1 MSMPPPP
8 PRCAGRRAVLEE
20 EDYVEAI
27 DDIIKRDFFPDTDG
41 RNDDDKDDATINKI
55 YTINDEATTA
65 SYYGGIGKP
74 PKQTLTEFHNTH
86 TSEDNEYYR
95 QQQIKDLEEH
105 RRLYKYAYGDK
116 PLMLLPDGTEATKE
130 RLALM
135 EATPL
140 ASDEFT
146 RDGGNVETWKWR
158 SHNAL
163 MMQPELEREKD
174 ICGVL
179 AIEDGDAGDS
189 NDGSMPPPRRKAP
202 SKVDDPSA
210 PKIVPEATRF
220 KPHELFNQFMAGH
233 KGPGKDKIDFETY
246 EKSHTESEYSSEGN
260 ATKKINGYS
269 FVPMTPTPS
278 GPEFD
283 IEDNSLR
290 ETVAKTLQDEAG
302 RSMRKRRTSSVSSSS
317 SGGSGKPMFP
327 GGRRKKSRWDGGNA
341 GVNLTPAAQSLLNRS
356 VGGGGRSVLVGGLPT
371 PNITPRAR
379 GSLGDSL
386 RASYTP
392 RSRGSSGGS
401 GSSRSGG
408 KNKFVSSSTPLRK

>member
-1 MSMPPPP
+1 MY
-8 PRCAGRRAVLEE
+8 ARRS
-20 EDYVEAI
+20 
-27 DDIIKRDFFPDTDG
+27 F
-41 RNDDDKDDATINKI
+41 
-55 YTINDEATTA
+55 
-65 SYYGGIGKP
+65 
-74 PKQTLTEFHNTH
+74 
-86 TSEDNEYYR
+86 
-95 QQQIKDLEEH
+95 
-105 RRLYKYAYGDK
+105 
-116 PLMLLPDGTEATKE
+116 
-130 RLALM
+130 
-135 EATPL
+135 
-140 ASDEFT
+140 
-146 RDGGNVETWKWR
+146 
-158 SHNAL
+158 
-163 MMQPELEREKD
+163 
-174 ICGVL
+174 
-179 AIEDGDAGDS
+179 
-189 NDGSMPPPRRKAP
+189 
-202 SKVDDPSA
+202 
-210 PKIVPEATRF
+210 
-220 KPHELFNQFMAGH
+220 
-233 KGPGKDKIDFETY
+233 
-246 EKSHTESEYSSEGN
+246 EGN

-356 VGGGGRSVLVGGLPT
+356 VRGGVRSVLVGGLPT

-392 RSRGSSGGS
+392 RSRESSGGS